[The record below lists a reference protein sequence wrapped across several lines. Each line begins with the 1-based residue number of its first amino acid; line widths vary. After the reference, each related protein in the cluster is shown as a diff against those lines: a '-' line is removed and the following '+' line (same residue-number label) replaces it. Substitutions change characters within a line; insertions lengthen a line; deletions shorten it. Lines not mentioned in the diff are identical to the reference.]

1 MKHVEGKGAGGGDRK
16 EKRSGVRQQMLKL
29 LERPWVD

>member
-1 MKHVEGKGAGGGDRK
+1 MKHVEKKGAGGGDRK
-16 EKRSGVRQQMLKL
+16 EKRSGVRQQMLEL